1 MNTSS
6 EGWAAGEVYEHF
18 MGRWSRE
25 VASRFLA
32 WLTSGENRRWLDIGC
47 GTGALTKQILSM
59 TQPQMITGIDPSL
72 DFVRYA
78 RQQTSRAHFFVA
90 DAGGLALQDKIFDNI
105 VSGLALNFMPHPERA
120 LLEMRRVVKPGGIVA
135 AYVWDYAGKM
145 EFLRYFWDAAVELDP
160 LAAALHEGRRF
171 PICQPEPLQRLWENA
186 GFQNVRV
193 DPLDIPTPF
202 ENFESYWQ
210 PFTWGSFPAPK
221 YALSLD
227 EPKRNDLR
235 EHLRAAVPTASD
247 GTINLIARAW
257 AVQGYAA

>member
-1 MNTSS
+1 MNTS
-6 EGWAAGEVYEHF
+6 EHWAAGEVYEHF
-18 MGRWSRE
+18 MGRWSGE

-32 WLTSGENRRWLDIGC
+32 WLPPGENHRWLDIGC
-47 GTGALTKQILSM
+47 GTGALTKQILLMSR
-59 TQPQMITGIDPSL
+59 PQMITGIDPSH
-72 DFVRYA
+72 DFIRYA
-78 RQQTSRAHFFVA
+78 RQQITRAHFLVA
-90 DAGGLALQDKIFDNI
+90 DAGGLALQDKIVDTV

-160 LAAALHEGRRF
+160 HAAALHEGRRF
-171 PICQPEPLQRLWENA
+171 PICQPEPLQRLWEGA
-186 GFQNVRV
+186 GFQNIAV

-202 ENFESYWQ
+202 DSFESYWQ
-210 PFTWGSFPAPK
+210 PFTRGSFPAPK
-221 YALSLD
+221 YALSLN
-227 EPKRNDLR
+227 ETQRNNLR

-257 AVQGYAA
+257 AVRGYAA